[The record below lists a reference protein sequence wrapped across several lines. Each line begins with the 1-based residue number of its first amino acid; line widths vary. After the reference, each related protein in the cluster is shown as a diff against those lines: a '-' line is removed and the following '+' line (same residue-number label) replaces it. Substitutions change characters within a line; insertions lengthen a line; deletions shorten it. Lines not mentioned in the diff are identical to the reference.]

1 MTPQPIDCSTT
12 ETTGR
17 SGCRL
22 LVITRATHAADASDT
37 DDRACCRCDSM
48 RFSYIFWLIITASD
62 FIVNTAGDWTLLL
75 TVIKLTHEKEAIDA
89 RTVRRR

>member
-12 ETTGR
+12 ETTDK
-17 SGCRL
+17 SGCRP
-22 LVITRATHAADASDT
+22 LVRTRATHAADASDT
-37 DDRACCRCDSM
+37 GHRACCRCDYM
-48 RFSYIFWLIITASD
+48 RFSYTFRLIITASD
-62 FIVNTAGDWTLLL
+62 FIVNTAGDWILLL